1 VFTAGVHYELIATV
15 CTKGKKYYPGFCNTC
30 AVPLTIGYR
39 GFFRKRKAA
48 VATTT
53 ASVIIDKHDLHST
66 WPVYC
71 QSEKRHVIE
80 DTSKLTVERNQSC
93 YGPGDRMSVTA
104 TVRSDSPHVMMLRG
118 FEILLK
124 ETITFQ
130 QMYVA
135 GKKGE
140 SMTKTNIIS
149 ENRFQVNTPMQGGM
163 QTTQDLFCMLSP
175 SHTNTTLSAARHIDI
190 TYVLIVKAMVGNG
203 VPLVI
208 ELPVIISNWQ
218 RYGLILRVP
227 VPPLTIYRAV
237 SLEAMRCYIY
247 CLTMT

>member
-1 VFTAGVHYELIATV
+1 MRDSELYQSTAGVHYELIATV
-15 CTKGKKYYPGFCNTC
+15 CTKGKKYYLAFYSFLPYCSSI
-30 AVPLTIGYR
+30 TIDNR
-39 GFFRKRKAA
+39 GFFRKRKDAIA
-48 VATTT
+48 STT

-71 QSEKRHVIE
+71 QPEKRNVFE
-80 DTSKLTVERNQSC
+80 DSGTKLSVERSQSC

-104 TVRSDSPHVMMLRG
+104 TVRTDSPYVIMLRG

-124 ETITFQ
+124 ETITFRG

-140 SMTKTNIIS
+140 ALTKTNIIS

-190 TYVLIVKAMVGNG
+190 TYVLVVKALVGTG
-203 VPLVI
+203 LPLVV
-208 ELPVIISNWQ
+208 ELPVIVSNWQ
-218 RYGLILRVP
+218 RHGC
-227 VPPLTIYRAV
+227 AK
-237 SLEAMRCYIY
+237 S
-247 CLTMT
+247 

>member
-1 VFTAGVHYELIATV
+1 MLLII
-15 CTKGKKYYPGFCNTC
+15 CH
-30 AVPLTIGYR
+30 R

-80 DTSKLTVERNQSC
+80 DTTKLTVERNQSC

-104 TVRSDSPHVMMLRG
+104 AVRSDSPNLMLRG

-124 ETITFQ
+124 ETITFR

-140 SMTKTNIIS
+140 SMTKTNIVS
-149 ENRFQVNTPMQGGM
+149 ENRFQVNTPMQFGI

-190 TYVLIVKAMVGNG
+190 TYVLIVKALVGNG
-203 VPLVI
+203 VTLVV

-218 RYGLILRVP
+218 RYELLLRVP
-227 VPPLTIYRAV
+227 VLPLTIYRAV
-237 SLEAMRCYIY
+237 SLEAMR
-247 CLTMT
+247 